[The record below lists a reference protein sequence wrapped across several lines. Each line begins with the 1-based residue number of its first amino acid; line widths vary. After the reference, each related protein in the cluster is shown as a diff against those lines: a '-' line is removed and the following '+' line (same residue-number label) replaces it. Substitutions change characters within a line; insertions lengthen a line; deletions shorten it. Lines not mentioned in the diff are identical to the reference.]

1 MKNLICVGLGIFTFL
16 LGCDSQ
22 QSLQKASLA
31 EEVKPQQFSLR
42 EAGIKTWK
50 SPAKDIMDTY
60 YLAFYREEGRDYLV
74 WENKFLKTLEFY
86 GWEDDSLTS
95 SIHFNEELIKSRCS
109 MRGAYIASLDSVY
122 FMDPMDAK
130 QYKLHLF
137 DRNSNL
143 LTTLKSNDS
152 SLKSLEKA
160 MPEIAASK
168 PAIRR
173 GDWLH
178 LMGVPEGDLKESV
191 TYAEGKIDVAINL
204 KTGEYRY
211 GYHYPAIYTE
221 YGSWG
226 NFQDMSRCLTPAGK
240 FLYSFGIE
248 DSVRL
253 TDHEQSEQLFYAGS
267 DYIPALSLKLAIT
280 DNSANDRSIRPYY
293 GGIHY
298 DPVHEVYY
306 RMALHALPVNTVKGS
321 WADQPI
327 SIIILNKNFEKVGE
341 SLLPASRHLYYQ
353 WFVGPDGLYIAN
365 HYNHRQQANKGEL
378 SFTRYELVT
387 KSN

>member
-22 QSLQKASLA
+22 QSLHKASSA
-31 EEVKPQQFSLR
+31 EEVKQYQVSLR

-50 SPAKDIMDTY
+50 SPAKDIMDTH
-60 YLAFYREEGRDYLV
+60 YLAFYQEEGMDYLV

-86 GWEDDSLTS
+86 CWEDDSLTS

-109 MRGAYIASLDSVY
+109 MRGAYIASLDSIY

-137 DRNSNL
+137 DKNSRL
-143 LTTLKSNDS
+143 LHTLKSKGS
-152 SLKSLEKA
+152 SIKALERA

-178 LMGVPEGDLKESV
+178 LVGVPEGDFRKSV

-211 GYHYPAIYTE
+211 GYHYPAIYKE

-226 NFQDMSRCLTPAGK
+226 NFQDLSRCLTSEGK

-267 DYIPALSLKLAIT
+267 DYIPTSALKDTIT
-280 DNSANDRSIRPYY
+280 NRMTVDQPIRPYY
-293 GGIHY
+293 GGIQY
-298 DPVHEVYY
+298 DSLNGVYY
-306 RMALHALPVNTVKGS
+306 RMALHALPKNAAKGS

-327 SIIILNKNFEKVGE
+327 SIIILNKNFKKVGE
-341 SLLPASRHLYYQ
+341 SLLPATRHLYHQ

-365 HYNHRQQANKGEL
+365 HYHHRQQANKGEL
-378 SFTRYELVT
+378 SFTHYELVT
-387 KSN
+387 KSD